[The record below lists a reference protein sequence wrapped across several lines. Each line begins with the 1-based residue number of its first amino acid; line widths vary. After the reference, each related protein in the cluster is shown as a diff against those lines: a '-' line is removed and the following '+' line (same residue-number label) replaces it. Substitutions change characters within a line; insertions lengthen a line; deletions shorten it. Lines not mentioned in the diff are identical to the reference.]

1 MEGNVLR
8 IKDLESEPWKEAK
21 QHSLDRAG
29 KSKSS
34 EELEAQEAL
43 LNFLVNLGGVRED
56 VYQYLLT
63 PQFSDTYA
71 VSAIRPLLCYAA
83 PLEWIILAVEAIH
96 KDDVAGLLYVN
107 EITAAY
113 MDDIPVEKVEEFL
126 EGSESAFDMCQK
138 RMQCHRQLRAATRGL
153 RDTVTGSEENELRD
167 MVAGSEETKPSDTG
181 TESKEK
187 DNTALEKMTQE
198 IGRNIFME
206 IQKQMKREKLW
217 EEPHDTVTGSEEEEN
232 ELHDTMTGSGENELY
247 DTMTQSEENE
257 PHDMMTESEEEEN
270 ELHDTMAQSEDE
282 EIAKTGILVTE
293 LQEERKKQNGAIS
306 FFQMLLS
313 KHMKRAFLKLDTKTQ
328 DGKIFEIMV
337 GKKYTKGK
345 IMAIRKLMDGG
356 MSKEFIFSLLEKDM
370 SEEELKDLCDT
381 LLSAPE
387 EPENI
392 LQGEEE

>member
-1 MEGNVLR
+1 MEGKVLR

-29 KSKSS
+29 KSKSP

-63 PQFSDTYA
+63 PQFCDTYA

-126 EGSESAFDMCQK
+126 ESSESAFDMCQK
-138 RMQCHRQLRAATRGL
+138 RMQCRRQVRAATRGL
-153 RDTVTGSEENELRD
+153 RDTMTQSEEKDPCD
-167 MVAGSEETKPSDTG
+167 MMAG
-181 TESKEK
+181 SKEK
-187 DNTALEKMTQE
+187 DNTTLEQMTQE

-217 EEPHDTVTGSEEEEN
+217 EEPHDTVTQSEENEPHDTMTQSEENELHDTMSQSEEN
-232 ELHDTMTGSGENELY
+232 ELHDTMT
-247 DTMTQSEENE
+247 
-257 PHDMMTESEEEEN
+257 
-270 ELHDTMAQSEDE
+270 QSEDE

-306 FFQMLLS
+306 FFQMLLN

-387 EPENI
+387 GPENI

>member
-29 KSKSS
+29 KSKSP

-138 RMQCHRQLRAATRGL
+138 RMQCRRQVRAATRGL
-153 RDTVTGSEENELRD
+153 HDTMTQSEEEEKELRD
-167 MVAGSEETKPSDTG
+167 AMTQSE
-181 TESKEK
+181 EK
-187 DNTALEKMTQE
+187 DNTTLEQMTQE

-217 EEPHDTVTGSEEEEN
+217 EEPHDTVTQSEEN
-232 ELHDTMTGSGENELY
+232 ELHDTMTQSEEEEKELH

-257 PHDMMTESEEEEN
+257 LHDTISQSEEN
-270 ELHDTMAQSEDE
+270 ELHDTMTQSEDE

-306 FFQMLLS
+306 FFQMLLN

>member
-29 KSKSS
+29 KSKSP

-138 RMQCHRQLRAATRGL
+138 RMQCRRQVRAATRGL
-153 RDTVTGSEENELRD
+153 HDTMTQSE
-167 MVAGSEETKPSDTG
+167 
-181 TESKEK
+181 EK
-187 DNTALEKMTQE
+187 DNTTLKQMTQE

-217 EEPHDTVTGSEEEEN
+217 EEPHDTVTGSKEEENKLHDTMTQSEEN
-232 ELHDTMTGSGENELY
+232 ELHDTMT
-247 DTMTQSEENE
+247 
-257 PHDMMTESEEEEN
+257 
-270 ELHDTMAQSEDE
+270 QSEDE

-306 FFQMLLS
+306 FFQMLLN

-387 EPENI
+387 ESENI
-392 LQGEEE
+392 LQGEEEQE

>member
-138 RMQCHRQLRAATRGL
+138 RMQCRRQVRAATRGL
-153 RDTVTGSEENELRD
+153 HDTMTQSEEEEKGLRNT
-167 MVAGSEETKPSDTG
+167 MTQSE
-181 TESKEK
+181 EK
-187 DNTALEKMTQE
+187 DNTTLEQMTQE

-217 EEPHDTVTGSEEEEN
+217 EEPHDTVTGSKEEENKLHDTMTQSEEN
-232 ELHDTMTGSGENELY
+232 ELHDTMT
-247 DTMTQSEENE
+247 QS
-257 PHDMMTESEEEEN
+257 EEN
-270 ELHDTMAQSEDE
+270 ELHDTMTQSEDE

-306 FFQMLLS
+306 FFQMLLN